1 MPNNQNT
8 YGQQQ
13 MPPQGLKNNATKEA
27 LNDEDMKQT
36 TINDHMLINIRRCIL
51 FLLLC
56 VLWTGGA
63 AKTTQIDSLSAKVAA
78 LECEVNAERRDVTI
92 LQKEVEIFEK
102 SLRCVDEHVD
112 RANEEIS
119 NQISASS
126 HTIQVWGWVIAVIAI
141 VVTIIMSVLG
151 VHYARYIN
159 KLRKNIASLSSEAK
173 RKFQQ
178 TKEVSKEME
187 EKQQKIM
194 TQQQDIQA
202 ILSTTEDKIKELQ
215 ELYSNIQTNSRKIY
229 LNLRREE
236 TLALLTRLE
245 EVPEDIANISE
256 ILLARNLEEDDFL
269 HLLNAYH
276 NLIARCF
283 EISDVSTI
291 EELREKQYKF
301 VSLEESY
308 ALLFAQHFMGKAIVD
323 TELRELLQPRFAS
336 FFDECFFRNDAEKS
350 TKDLKQGINAL
361 EQALQI
367 DILTDYIDAISKSQ
381 YSKLVELYNILLCDF
396 SENQLMEVWDAVT
409 KKNSGAKFFAETMK
423 DILSKLNTG
432 EELMKDITNYIN
444 QGTPGAGEHE
454 GS

>member
-1 MPNNQNT
+1 MS
-8 YGQQQ
+8 
-13 MPPQGLKNNATKEA
+13 
-27 LNDEDMKQT
+27 KQT
-36 TINDHMLINIRRCIL
+36 TKKNLIITGIRTLVIL
-51 FLLLC
+51 ALLC
-56 VLWTGGA
+56 INCVAGY
-63 AKTTQIDSLSAKVAA
+63 AKPNKVDSLSSRMANVEKS
-78 LECEVNAERRDVTI
+78 LDAERLAITM
-92 LQKEVEIFEK
+92 LQKEVELCEK

-126 HTIQVWGWVIAVIAI
+126 HTIQVWGWVIAVMAI

-187 EKQQKIM
+187 ETQQKIM

-301 VSLEESY
+301 ASLEESY

-350 TKDLKQGINAL
+350 TKDFKQGINVL

-367 DILTDYIDAISKSQ
+367 DLLTDYIDAISKSQ
-381 YSKLVELYNILLCDF
+381 YSKLVELYNILLSDL
-396 SENQLMEVWDAVT
+396 SENQLTDIWNIVSS
-409 KKNSGAKFFAETMK
+409 KNSQATFFARTIKEVITKINPQSTKLET
-423 DILSKLNTG
+423 ISQYIENAEQNTQDP
-432 EELMKDITNYIN
+432 EQKK
-444 QGTPGAGEHE
+444 
-454 GS
+454 